1 MIRFAIFIF
10 ALYLLFKKLY
20 YVILNYKEYY
30 TVNKLNLNLLKA
42 NNNQKRNKG
51 LMYRKTPLRNDEG
64 MLFIYSKPQKI
75 KMWMKNTY
83 IPLDLLFL
91 DDSMKVID
99 YKENLIP
106 HDIKTNYISKI
117 KCKYAIEING
127 GSIKKNNIK
136 KGTIIVPNY
145 VKTLSK

>member
-1 MIRFAIFIF
+1 MIRFFIYIF

-20 YVILNYKEYY
+20 YVFLNYKEYY
-30 TVNKLNLNLLKA
+30 SINKLNLNLVKA
-42 NNNQKRNKG
+42 NNNQKRNHG
-51 LMYRKTPLRNDEG
+51 LMYRKEQLQNNEG
-64 MLFIYSKPQKI
+64 MLFIYSKPQII

-91 DDSMKVID
+91 DNNMKVIE

-106 HDIKTNYISKI
+106 HDVKTNYISKN
-117 KCKYAIEING
+117 KYKYAIEING

-136 KGTIIVPNY
+136 EGTIIIPKY
-145 VKTLSK
+145 IKSLSK